1 MLKISSKNTFILKEV
16 DQPYRG
22 DQILHMQLQQEA
34 FSTICL
40 GLPVYLNISNDPE
53 NAFHGNHHMALY
65 PRILKNGKM

>member
-34 FSTICL
+34 FSTTCL
-40 GLPVYLNISNDPE
+40 GLPKISSLVYVYDATQKENQNIRDKLE
-53 NAFHGNHHMALY
+53 HL
-65 PRILKNGKM
+65 